1 MAVKKPTQPAPAAT
15 SDRKEA
21 DGFLNL
27 TVVDKAG
34 NVHKIQ
40 AVIPLYEDNR
50 VHKALMGK
58 GTGAEIS
65 ITGTIHVVDKN
76 PADIEL

>member
-1 MAVKKPTQPAPAAT
+1 MAVKKPTQPAPAQ

-34 NVHKIQ
+34 NTHKIQ
-40 AVIPLYEDNR
+40 AIIPLYEET
-50 VHKALMGK
+50 V
-58 GTGAEIS
+58 S
-65 ITGTIHVVDKN
+65 IK
-76 PADIEL
+76 P

>member
-1 MAVKKPTQPAPAAT
+1 MAVKKTVVAQ
-15 SDRKEA
+15 DRKEA

-27 TVVDKAG
+27 SVTDKAG
-34 NVHKIQ
+34 NVHKIT

-50 VHKALMGK
+50 VHKALLKK
-58 GTGAEIS
+58 GGEFTLTGS
-65 ITGTIHVVDKN
+65 VHVVDKN

>member
-1 MAVKKPTQPAPAAT
+1 MAVKKTVVAQ
-15 SDRKEA
+15 DRKEA

-27 TVVDKAG
+27 TITDKAG
-34 NVHKIQ
+34 NVHKVT

-50 VHKALMGK
+50 VHKALLKK
-58 GTGAEIS
+58 GGEFTLTGS
-65 ITGTIHVVDKN
+65 VHVVDKN

>member
-1 MAVKKPTQPAPAAT
+1 MAVKKPTQAAAT
-15 SDRKEA
+15 PDRKET

-40 AVIPLYEDNR
+40 AIIPLYEDNR
-50 VHKALMGK
+50 VHKALMSK

>member
-1 MAVKKPTQPAPAAT
+1 MAVKKT
-15 SDRKEA
+15 SVARTEERKEA

-27 TVVDKAG
+27 HIVDREG

-40 AVIPLYEDNR
+40 AIIPLYEDNR
-50 VHKALMGK
+50 VHKALLKK
-58 GTGAEIS
+58 GGEFTLTGSVHI
-65 ITGTIHVVDKN
+65 VDKN

>member
-1 MAVKKPTQPAPAAT
+1 MAVKKSTQAVAAA
-15 SDRKEA
+15 SARKEA

-27 TVVDKAG
+27 TVVDRAG

-50 VHKALMGK
+50 VHKALMSK

>member
-1 MAVKKPTQPAPAAT
+1 MAVKKSTQAVAAA

-27 TVVDKAG
+27 TVVDRAG

-50 VHKALMGK
+50 VHKALMSK

>member
-1 MAVKKPTQPAPAAT
+1 MAVKKPTQPAPAV

-50 VHKALMGK
+50 VHKALMSK

-65 ITGTIHVVDKN
+65 LTGTIHVVDKN

>member
-1 MAVKKPTQPAPAAT
+1 MAVKKTVVAQQE
-15 SDRKEA
+15 RKEA

-27 TVVDKAG
+27 TITDKAG
-34 NVHKIQ
+34 NVHKVT

-50 VHKALMGK
+50 VHKALLKK
-58 GTGAEIS
+58 GGEFTLTGS
-65 ITGTIHVVDKN
+65 VHVVDKN

>member
-1 MAVKKPTQPAPAAT
+1 MAVKKSTQAAAT
-15 SDRKEA
+15 PDRKEA

-50 VHKALMGK
+50 VHKALMSK
-58 GTGAEIS
+58 GTGVEIS

>member
-1 MAVKKPTQPAPAAT
+1 MAVKKPTQAVAAA

-40 AVIPLYEDNR
+40 AIIPLYEDNR
-50 VHKALMGK
+50 VHKALMRK

-65 ITGTIHVVDKN
+65 ITGTVHVVDKN

>member
-1 MAVKKPTQPAPAAT
+1 MAVKKSTQAVAAA

-27 TVVDKAG
+27 TIVDREG
-34 NVHKIQ
+34 NTHKIT
-40 AVIPLYEDNR
+40 AVIPLYLDNR
-50 VHKALMGK
+50 VHAALLRK
-58 GTGAEIS
+58 GGEFTLNGAV
-65 ITGTIHVVDKN
+65 HVVDKN